1 MRPEGHVTIFLRAG
15 VTAVAL
21 AASIAC
27 SNSSTSPSQV
37 NSGSSSQ
44 ASFSVGV
51 RPNPITATHCSPQ
64 CPSDSGSS
72 FAFSVAMT
80 IDVQDSAS
88 VGATVNSI
96 TLTANASGTALTP
109 LVISADDLKQQNGT
123 NHVDSHG
130 TLSTPLSIVYN
141 TPSGSPNLDISI
153 SAQITDDRSSQVT
166 ATGQVTVR

>member
-1 MRPEGHVTIFLRAG
+1 MLTKFLRVG

-27 SNSSTSPSQV
+27 SNSTTSPSQV
-37 NSGSSSQ
+37 NSTSSSQ
-44 ASFSVGV
+44 ASFNVGV
-51 RPNPITATHCSPQ
+51 RPSPITATRCSPQ
-64 CPSDSGSS
+64 CPGDSGSTS
-72 FAFSVAMT
+72 YAFSVAMT
-80 IDVQDSAS
+80 IDVQNSTG

-109 LVISADDLKQQNGT
+109 LVISSDELTQQNGT
-123 NHVDSHG
+123 NHVEGHAM
-130 TLSTPLSIVYN
+130 LSTPLTIVYN